1 LLIIA
6 MTAPVAR
13 AADAVYEDASADGSV
28 VFFTTTEKLVTGDT
42 DNRLD
47 VFERSKDAA
56 AGGEYVTRIVSIGPI
71 GGNQAHNA
79 SFGAASADGSRVF
92 FTTQESLVAG
102 DTDHSTDVYVRDL
115 SLNTTAL
122 VSRGDNAS
130 CTGSECGNGVVNASF
145 AAGGVAAGGEKAFFT
160 TAEDLSPQDQDSSTD
175 AYMRNIDTG
184 ATTLVSQGAASC
196 AGSGCGNGPVG
207 VVFRHTSSDG
217 SKAIFTSTEG
227 LVAGDGDGL
236 VDIYQRDLGGGT
248 TSLVS
253 SAGTCPGVLNCS
265 AVYGGASADGS
276 HVFFETNERIGGSDG
291 DESADLYDW
300 SGGTAVLASTGPD
313 GGNGDDN
320 VTYAGN
326 SPDGAAAFFHTDER
340 LDATADT
347 DGVRDVYRRSGG
359 VTTLVST
366 GPEGGNGS
374 VPATFRWASSDGSAA
389 IFVTEEALLAADTD
403 VQLDVYERAGG
414 TTTLLSRGDPSCGPS
429 CGNGP
434 YDADF
439 DRASADGSHVL
450 FVTEEPL
457 TGGDTDT
464 RTDVYQRFAAAT
476 TLISTGP
483 LNGNGPFDVSPHG
496 ISQNGS
502 IAFFVTEERLT
513 SEDDFAAED
522 DVYSRSTVGTLL
534 VSTGNDPGL
543 VLGPAPPVLEGTTPQ
558 SPNESIEPSI
568 FGQADLG
575 TDVKIYTTPDCS
587 GEQASGPG
595 GPAGGSATQLATP
608 GIAVSVAVGSTTSF
622 YATAEA
628 EGIVSACSNA
638 VTYTH
643 SQESPPPPP
652 PPPGEGGP
660 GGSGGGSASG
670 GTPVK
675 THSGGVSYVT
685 PETQITFG
693 PAFKTRAR
701 RPVFRFTDETGQPG
715 TSFFCRLDR
724 QRWRSCSSPSKLK
737 RLSPGKHVFK
747 VKGVN
752 AVGVWDPQPV
762 KRSFK
767 VVAG

>member
-1 LLIIA
+1 
-6 MTAPVAR
+6 M
-13 AADAVYEDASADGSV
+13 YEDASADGSV

-42 DNRLD
+42 DSRRD

-71 GGNQAHNA
+71 GGNQAHDA
-79 SFGAASADGSRVF
+79 SFAGASADGSRVF
-92 FTTQESLVAG
+92 FTTKESLVAG

-115 SLNTTAL
+115 DLNTTAL

-130 CTGSECGNGVVNASF
+130 CTGAECGNGVVDASF
-145 AAGGVAAGGEKAFFT
+145 AAGGVAAGGERAFFT

-175 AYMRNIDTG
+175 IYMRNVDTG
-184 ATTLVSQGAASC
+184 ATALVSQGAASC

-207 VVFRHTSSDG
+207 VFFRHTSSDG
-217 SKAIFTSTEG
+217 SRAVFTSTEG

-236 VDIYQRDLGGGT
+236 VDVYQRDLAGNT

-313 GGNGDDN
+313 GGNGADN

-326 SPDGAAAFFHTDER
+326 SPDGGAAFFYTDEQ
-340 LDATADT
+340 LDDTVDT
-347 DGVRDVYRRSGG
+347 DGARDVYRRSGG

-374 VPATFRWASSDGSAA
+374 IPATFRWSSSDGSAA
-389 IFVTEEALLAADTD
+389 IFVTEESLLAADTD
-403 VQLDVYERAGG
+403 VKLDVYERAGG

-439 DRASADGSHVL
+439 ARADGSRVF

-457 TGGDTDT
+457 TGGDTDAH
-464 RTDVYQRFAAAT
+464 TDVYQRTAGAT
-476 TLISTGP
+476 TLVSTGP
-483 LNGNGPFDVSPHG
+483 LNGNGPFDARLRDASED
-496 ISQNGS
+496 GS
-502 IAFFVTEERLT
+502 LALFVTEERLT
-513 SEDDFAAED
+513 SEDDFAGED
-522 DVYSRSTVGTLL
+522 DVYSRSTGGTLL

-543 VLGPAPPVLEGTTPQ
+543 ILGPDAPTLEGTNPQ
-558 SPNESIEPSI
+558 SPNESTEPAI
-568 FGQADLG
+568 LGQADPG
-575 TDVKIYTTPDCS
+575 TEIKVYTTSDCS

-595 GPAGGSATQLATP
+595 GPAGGSAAQLATT
-608 GIAVSVAVGSTTSF
+608 GIPVSVGVGTTISF

-652 PPPGEGGP
+652 PGEGGGGGTP
-660 GGSGGGSASG
+660 DGGSTTGGTTT

-675 THSGGVSYVT
+675 THSGGIAFVT

-693 PAFKTRAR
+693 PAFKTRVR

-715 TSFFCRLDR
+715 TSFLCRLDR
-724 QRWRSCSSPSKLK
+724 ERWRSCSSPSKLQ
-737 RLSPGKHVFK
+737 RLVPGKHVFK

-752 AVGVWDPQPV
+752 AVGIWDPQPV